1 MSTSYPIPDSLTNSS
16 IPMRPQ
22 SLAKIDRMRNIN
34 AIGVKRVGNLGFG
47 VRFNPNFYWTDNLFP
62 KYILYSILKLDIE
75 NQIWIRKA
83 LKNEQF
89 R

>member
-1 MSTSYPIPDSLTNSS
+1 MSTSYPIPDSLTNNS

-47 VRFNPNFYWTDNLFP
+47 VRFNPNFY
-62 KYILYSILKLDIE
+62 
-75 NQIWIRKA
+75 
-83 LKNEQF
+83 
-89 R
+89 